1 MKEKIKRMRTVR
13 QMVEEIKKDDP
24 ESCVTRYM
32 IKSIIDANKLSVLII
47 GNKHFYDFDLVLKGL
62 GISYEQV

>member
-1 MKEKIKRMRTVR
+1 MNETIRRMRTIK

-32 IKSIIDANKLSVLII
+32 LKSIIESNQIGVLVV

-62 GISYEQV
+62 GIVYE